1 MRIAAL
7 LVLGLGLVVAFL
19 GSATA
24 QEKGGKEV
32 TLTGKITCA
41 KCDLGIEKKC
51 ATVIQVKKGD
61 TETLYYFDKPSN
73 KKYHTDICQSPKNGT
88 VMGKVTKEGD
98 KRMIA
103 IESLK
108 YE

>member
-7 LVLGLGLVVAFL
+7 VLLGLGLVVAFL

-24 QEKGGKEV
+24 QEKAGKEM

-41 KCDLGIEKKC
+41 KCELGIEKKC

-61 TETLYYFDKPSN
+61 KETLYYFDKASN
-73 KKYHTDICQSPKNGT
+73 TKYHKDTCQEPKNGT
-88 VMGKVTKEGD
+88 VTGKVTKDGD
-98 KRMIA
+98 KRIIA

>member
-7 LVLGLGLVVAFL
+7 VLLGLGLVVAFL

-24 QEKGGKEV
+24 QEKAGKEV

-41 KCDLGIEKKC
+41 KCELGIEKKC

-61 TETLYYFDKPSN
+61 TETVYYFDKASN
-73 KKYHTDICQSPKNGT
+73 KKYHTDICQSPKPGT
-88 VMGKVTKEGD
+88 VTGKVTKDGA
-98 KRMIA
+98 KQVIA
-103 IESLK
+103 
-108 YE
+108 